1 MEKSDLKLETLL
13 VNEEREVR
21 GVFSPSLKRNIGPF
35 CEVTQ
40 SRDVKTFKMRT

>member
-21 GVFSPSLKRNIGPF
+21 GVFSLPLRVIF
-35 CEVTQ
+35 DHLTIL
-40 SRDVKTFKMRT
+40 RDHTKQGC